1 MGMYYDNDEVEKWIA
16 EYLAHENR
24 TCSEALA
31 IRSKI
36 MVEVQKVV
44 KGVVYTHAFHRYEPV
59 EDCIQEAMCACLK
72 ALDTFDASFITTR
85 GTKTTSFNFFS
96 LVAVRS
102 LKYWTIRQ
110 QKHRLTADID
120 DSPDLAIEAPDDSD
134 WIHPFIARVRKHM
147 SQNAKKYMIPCV
159 DVLEDYLKIEP
170 YSKRN
175 FFKYMGSFNFS
186 VHSTRRFLAEIKSI
200 SFI

>member
-1 MGMYYDNDEVEKWIA
+1 MGMYYDNAEVEKWIA
-16 EYLAHENR
+16 EYLSYEDHA
-24 TCSEALA
+24 CPAALA

-36 MVEVQKVV
+36 MVEVQKIAVAC
-44 KGVVYTHAFHRYEPV
+44 VYTHAFHRYEPV

-72 ALDTFDASFITTR
+72 ALDTFDASYITTR

-102 LKYWTIRQ
+102 LKYWTTRQ

-120 DSPDLAIEAPDDSD
+120 DSPELSIEAPDDSD
-134 WIHPFIARVRKHM
+134 WIHPFIARVRK
-147 SQNAKKYMIPCV
+147 QVAKKYIPCV

-186 VHSTRRFLAEIKSI
+186 VHFTRRFLAEIKSI